1 MLKEFEIME
10 HTADVG
16 IVAYGTSIEKAFTN
30 AGRAL
35 FSLITDLEDIN
46 EREYRNIELTA
57 PEQDS
62 LLVAWLNEL
71 IYLFDAEGIL
81 FNRFDITELGQTFLK
96 ARAYGEVADTSRHR
110 LKTGVKG
117 ATYHMLEIDS
127 SNGIRVRVLFD
138 I

>member
-16 IVAYGTSIEKAFTN
+16 IVAYGTSIGEAFAN

-46 EREYRNIELTA
+46 EREYRDIELTA

-71 IYLFDAEGIL
+71 IYLFDAEGML
-81 FNRFDITELGQTFLK
+81 FNRFDITELSPACLR

-117 ATYHMLEIDS
+117 ATYHMLDVDN